1 MTSTINAH
9 RSHVVFDLRPNQ
21 QKRLIDASTKSIT
34 RVAKE
39 RAQTMDAVKSSE
51 AVRATRRALKPV
63 SMASGMRKAGIALIA
78 TPDPITGVPVV
89 ALLASSF
96 IAKRKEPAGL
106 DHHARETRKLMR
118 DLQSLR
124 L

>member
-1 MTSTINAH
+1 M
-9 RSHVVFDLRPNQ
+9 RPNQ
-21 QKRLIDASTKSIT
+21 QKKLIDASTKSIA

-39 RAQTMDAVKSSE
+39 RAQTVEAVKSTES
-51 AVRATRRALKPV
+51 VRATRRALKPV
-63 SMASGMRKAGIALIA
+63 SVASGMKKAGIALIA
-78 TPDPITGVPVV
+78 TPDPITGVPGV

-96 IAKRKEPAGL
+96 VAKRKEPAGL
-106 DHHARETRKLMR
+106 DRLAKETRKLMR

>member
-1 MTSTINAH
+1 MTSAVNACRLH
-9 RSHVVFDLRPNQ
+9 VSHDLRPNQ
-21 QKRLIDASTKSIT
+21 QKKLIDASAKSIA

-39 RAQTMDAVKSSE
+39 RAETAEAVKSTES
-51 AVRATRRALKPV
+51 VRATRRALKPA

-78 TPDPITGVPVV
+78 TPDPITGVPGV

-96 IAKRKEPAGL
+96 VAKRKEPAGL
-106 DHHARETRKLMR
+106 DHLAKEARKLLR